1 MALTSKEVEHVAL
14 LARLSLTEE
23 EKLLF
28 SKQLTLILDYADKL
42 NEVPTD
48 NVEPLTHILPVY
60 NIFKPDEMGSGTSR
74 EEMLANSQ
82 GVEDNHYK
90 VPKII

>member
-1 MALTSKEVEHVAL
+1 MALTTKEVEHVAL

-23 EKLLF
+23 EKFLF

-42 NEVPTD
+42 NELPTD

-60 NIFKPDEMGSGTSR
+60 NIFRTDELGTSTSR
-74 EEMLANSQ
+74 EEMLSNSQ